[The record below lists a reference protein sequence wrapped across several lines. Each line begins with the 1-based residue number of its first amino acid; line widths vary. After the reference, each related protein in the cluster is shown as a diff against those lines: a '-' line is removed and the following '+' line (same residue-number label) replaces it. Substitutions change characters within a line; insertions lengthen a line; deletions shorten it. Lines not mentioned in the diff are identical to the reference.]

1 MLVRLLV
8 LWLLAEQPMH
18 GYGIKRALT
27 DGALRLWFSVE
38 DASIYSLLRTLVKQG
53 HAQAVGVEREGDR
66 PERTLYAITPQGR
79 THYADL
85 LERACAEPDSA
96 GSPIQAALAA
106 LPDIADERL
115 RRALR
120 ARRRALRERLAECRR
135 QRAAA
140 PDPAMADRTLALTR
154 AELAWLAAYARE
166 SGFSLEGDADEQSR
180 KDSSPARR

>member
-18 GYGIKRALT
+18 GYGIKRALA

-53 HAQAVGVEREGDR
+53 HVQAMGVERQGER
-66 PERTLYAITPQGR
+66 PQRSLYAITPQGR
-79 THYADL
+79 AHYVDL
-85 LERACAEPDSA
+85 LERAWAEPDDA

-106 LPDIADERL
+106 RPDIGHERL
-115 RRALR
+115 LPALR
-120 ARRRALRERLAECRR
+120 ARHRALRERLAECRR

-140 PDPAMADRTLALTR
+140 PDPAMVDRTLALTR
-154 AELAWLAAYARE
+154 AELAWLAAYACTL
-166 SGFSLEGDADEQSR
+166 GHG
-180 KDSSPARR
+180 P